1 MPGEQNYVPAQ
12 PNAYQGKQIVIN
24 SDRVLFNAKEDS
36 VLVYADKSIGLDTN
50 GTINFDTGTDEA
62 INRFVVNSPNIHL
75 GLIDGQNPPTE
86 PALLGDKTEKWLNDM
101 LLFLERLIQFL
112 ATRYT
117 VTVPLVGISAP
128 GPNDISGLMSSIN
141 DLRTSIEDIKSK
153 NVKLI

>member
-12 PNAYQGKQIVIN
+12 PNVYQGKQIVIN

-36 VLVYADKSIGLDTN
+36 VLVYADKSIGLNTN
-50 GTINFDTGTDEA
+50 GTINFDTGNTKN

-75 GLIDGQNPPTE
+75 GLRDGNKPPTE
-86 PALLGDKTEKWLNDM
+86 PALLGDKTQEWLENM
-101 LLFLERLIQFL
+101 LAFLEQILQFL
-112 ATRYT
+112 ASRYC

-128 GPNDISGLMSSIN
+128 GPNDISGLLGEIN
-141 DLRTSIEDIKSK
+141 ELRNALEDIKSK

>member
-1 MPGEQNYVPAQ
+1 MPGEQNYAPVQ

-50 GTINFDTGTDEA
+50 GTINFDTGTDQA

-75 GLIDGQNPPTE
+75 GLIDGLNPPTE

-101 LLFLERLIQFL
+101 LLFLERLPQFL

>member
-1 MPGEQNYVPAQ
+1 
-12 PNAYQGKQIVIN
+12 
-24 SDRVLFNAKEDS
+24 
-36 VLVYADKSIGLDTN
+36 
-50 GTINFDTGTDEA
+50 
-62 INRFVVNSPNIHL
+62 
-75 GLIDGQNPPTE
+75 
-86 PALLGDKTEKWLNDM
+86 M

>member
-1 MPGEQNYVPAQ
+1 MAGEQNYKPAQ
-12 PNAYQGKQIVIN
+12 PNVYQGKQIVIN

-50 GTINFDTGTDEA
+50 GTINFDTGTNESV
-62 INRFVVNSPNIHL
+62 NRFVVNSPNIHL
-75 GLIDGQNPPTE
+75 GLIEGKNPPTE

-101 LLFLERLIQFL
+101 LIFLERLIQFL